1 MGLRHRARTT
11 RAFAIVAAIAFISM
25 LAIGPRGAVA
35 LIQQLGNSASPA
47 TGHAEVIAQGVSTLP
62 DGESAWRVTGETAAA
77 WDSTEPETRDLGF
90 VLASDGGIVIN
101 DYTTGG
107 QSRLSPGEAAFGVS
121 GAYQSRAALS
131 GNNTG
136 YLQISLVDSGSANQ
150 GNDVR
155 YAGDGFASPDGR
167 RDLDLV
173 RDVLTDGEETTI
185 NAGSAP
191 SLLYVLSG
199 DVTVDDGNSTQDLGA
214 DNGATINGA
223 FSVQA
228 NGPAVIVAAVIGD
241 DVPAPPRISGTMT
254 LDIRVC
260 PDGVTKDAV
269 TQSVGEGS
277 TEEVDKCSPLEDP
290 VKAGFQMSLNPSDG
304 SALPL
309 TSARQTTDKGV
320 LVWENLAFGDYALSE
335 ITNYPDGYGDS
346 AMSNGNLNIGDHS
359 AFTLNRDNPDVYR
372 VVYLFKSAAQGSITV
387 NFHNCFVDDFE
398 LFDPAGCEP
407 LNGGL
412 PAQIQFGADGV
423 LTNDD
428 ALTGDDPSY
437 TWENLA
443 VATTPDPQPTDPGFY
458 TLGFAVQD
466 TGTNPRVVV
475 NGADPIGETGFFS
488 VVLASDQP
496 TAEVDYYLI
505 HLPGEV
511 STGIYVSGMICPSAE
526 ATTAECDANGVTA
539 LAAMTIPVASGS
551 AIDESSATVSNGS
564 LVWSD
569 LPVDDT
575 YTVSAAN
582 IVPPDGYTIR
592 TILYYQTGE
601 TGDAFDVTL
610 TSDAPNADFLVYLD
624 PIVPDEGEGTP
635 SGG

>member
-1 MGLRHRARTT
+1 MGLIHRARTT
-11 RAFAIVAAIAFISM
+11 RAVAIVAAIAMISM
-25 LAIGPRGAVA
+25 LAIGPRGALA
-35 LIQQLGNSASPA
+35 LFQQFSDSPSAA
-47 TGHAEVIAQGVSTLP
+47 TGHAGVIAQGVSALP
-62 DGESAWRVTGETAAA
+62 EGSSVWRVSQATATALDSGEPTNYG
-77 WDSTEPETRDLGF
+77 LGF
-90 VLASDGGIVIN
+90 TMATGGGVLVN
-101 DYTTGG
+101 DYTSGL
-107 QSRLSPGEAAFGVS
+107 QQRLSSGEAAFSES
-121 GAYQSRAALS
+121 GAFQQHVALNGSEVSYLRIGLTS
-131 GNNTG
+131 GNGADGGEN
-136 YLQISLVDSGSANQ
+136 V
-150 GNDVR
+150 V
-155 YAGDGFASPDGR
+155 YASDAFSSVGGL

-173 RDVLTDGEETTI
+173 RDVLADGEETTV

-199 DVTVDDGNSTQDLGA
+199 EVTVDDGNSTSDLGA
-214 DNGATINGA
+214 GNGTTINGA

-228 NGPAVIVAAVIGD
+228 KGAAVIVAAVIGD
-241 DVPAPPRISGTMT
+241 EVPAPPRISGTVT
-254 LDIRVC
+254 IDVRVC

-269 TQSVGEGS
+269 TQSVGDGS
-277 TEEVDKCSPLEDP
+277 TEEVDKCTALDDP
-290 VKAGFQMSLNPSDG
+290 VKAGFQISLNPSDG
-304 SALPL
+304 NALPL

-320 LVWENLAFGDYALSE
+320 LIWENLAFGDYALSD
-335 ITNYPDGYGDS
+335 IVKYPDGYGDS

-372 VVYLFKSAAQGSITV
+372 VLYLFKSAAQGSITV
-387 NFHNCFVDDFE
+387 NFHKCFVDDFE
-398 LFDPAGCEP
+398 LFDPASCEP

-443 VATTPDPQPTDPGFY
+443 VATSPDPQPTDPGSY

-488 VVLASDQP
+488 VVLTSDQP

-511 STGIYVSGMICPSAE
+511 STGIYVSGIICPSAE
-526 ATTAECDANGVTA
+526 ATIAECDSNGATA

-551 AIDESSATVSNGS
+551 AIDQSSATVSSGS
-564 LVWSD
+564 FVWSD

-575 YTVSAAN
+575 YTISTAN